1 MRNMGILQLFAC
13 RKAVIN
19 KVWRSINGWYK
30 IISCGPGDFSP
41 VGGGLWK
48 MSQRL
53 VTELWMLEVT
63 VAHVVVQW
71 KGQESRGAVPA
82 T

>member
-1 MRNMGILQLFAC
+1 MRNMGILQLLAS
-13 RKAVIN
+13 RKAVTN
-19 KVWRSINGWYK
+19 KVWRSINACYK
-30 IISCGPGDFSP
+30 IINCGPGDFSL

-53 VTELWMLEVT
+53 VTALWMLEVT
-63 VAHVVVQW
+63 VAHVGVQW
-71 KGQESRGAVPA
+71 KGEESRGAVPG